1 MRIGFEWNEGRWIK
15 YLDNAAAALAVKRAC
30 RVGEAEGVCAEKKA
44 VGRSSLIRHH
54 VLEGLDI

>member
-1 MRIGFEWNEGRWIK
+1 MREGAEK
-15 YLDNAAAALAVKRAC
+15 YLDNAAVALAVKRAC
-30 RVGEAEGVCAEKKA
+30 RVCEAEGVCAEKKA